1 LQANTNVNTATL
13 SVTGTTFTTGLQA
26 NTNVNTAT
34 LSVTGT
40 SFTNNLQAN
49 TNVNTATLSVTGT
62 SFTNNLQANTNI
74 TTGTISAS
82 GVGRLTTV
90 QANTNVN
97 TATLSVTGTSFTNTL
112 QANTNIS
119 TGSLAV
125 SGIGSLSTVQANT
138 NVNTATL
145 SVTGTSFTNTLQ
157 ANTTINTPKLVIGP
171 SGTIDA
177 NSSATSYFNNVQTL
191 GQLSVGGNFVITGT
205 TVYTTNTFTL
215 NAGSSSGQ
223 LSYFNVNRGSSGA
236 NASIRWNEAIQNWDM
251 LDVTSSNYYRI
262 LTNQYLSDSTT
273 TANST
278 LVATSAAVNSLQGAL
293 NSANSY
299 LTANVSTL
307 NTTINST
314 NTWLQSFARNA
325 TNIDSGTLNAARL
338 PLTNANPGTYGGSAQ
353 VPILT
358 VDNTGRI
365 TGIANTAVAGVSS
378 YSYNPANNTFTLAT
392 SAGTVYNSTINQV
405 ADFTVTGNLVV
416 NGATTTVNTS
426 TIQTKDSLIKLAN
439 GNAADSLD
447 LGFYGQY
454 NSTGTKY
461 AGLIRQAAGNFYLLQ
476 GLTTDPTANS
486 VTFTTANRATLNAN
500 LTGGTV
506 SGLSSLIAIADGG
519 TNNNTFGNGQQVV
532 FADSK
537 ITTRANTITNVY
549 GLLSSSNTIT
559 GLTYN
564 SYGELI
570 SYTTNPIAI
579 TSSQVSGLVTS
590 ATTDTTNASNI
601 TSGTLPN
608 ARLVSVPNSA
618 LANSTISGVALGSSL
633 FSLTGSTAGIG
644 LSGSVSYNG
653 SSAQT
658 FTITSNASSSNGSS
672 TLVSRDINGNFNAN
686 TISANVTGN
695 ITGNAGT
702 VTNGVYTNGLY
713 TDPTWLT
720 INFSKISAKPTTLSG
735 YGITDAVTSTTGTAL
750 QNSVT
755 AAYNRANTSAN
766 SFIGTSGSAIPTN
779 GSISLTSTNG
789 VTITG
794 SSNTVTINTAQDISS
809 TASPTFNSPSFTG
822 TPLSTTAATGTSNT
836 MIATTAFVSN
846 TVNSGITFT
855 HSITGNAG
863 TVTNGVYTN
872 GSYNNPDWIIG
883 IANTKIVGTITS
895 SQIANITSG
904 QVTTALGFTP
914 YNSTNPNGY
923 ISGITSGQVTTALGF
938 TPYNSTNP
946 NGYITSS
953 GTATAFSS
961 TTLNSQFNSIGVGT
975 AASTTAGEIR
985 ATNNI
990 TAYYSSDK
998 KFKENIT
1005 DIDNAVEIVSHIGG
1019 KLFDWTDE
1027 YINTHGGEDGYFIR
1041 KSDFGVIAQD
1051 VQAVFPRAVRVKS
1064 DDSLAV
1070 DYEKLCALAF
1080 AAIRELKAEIDALKG
1095 I

>member
-1 LQANTNVNTATL
+1 MANTISLLNYANTFGDWVVTTNALVKENNDVAANNYHKTSGTLFLDTNTLALQSNGNAVFAQQLAVQGTGSSAYIQNNANVGGQTYLTNTTLSLITSGPIFANGTATGLTVANNALVSGQLTVTANTTLNKSLIVANSTILNNTLNVVGTTTLSNTVTISGTTTVSNTVNISKDLNVTRNIVGSNDLTILSSTNTKDLQVLVNTVTNALQSNTIVNTA
-13 SVTGTTFTTGLQA
+13 V
-26 NTNVNTAT
+26 

-49 TNVNTATLSVTGT
+49 TDVNTAVLSVTGT
-62 SFTNNLQANTNI
+62 SFTNNLQANT
-74 TTGTISAS
+74 G
-82 GVGRLTTV
+82 
-90 QANTNVN
+90 VN
-97 TATLSVTGTSFTNTL
+97 TAVLSVTGTSFTNGL
-112 QANTNIS
+112 
-119 TGSLAV
+119 
-125 SGIGSLSTVQANT
+125 QANT

-157 ANTTINTPKLVIGP
+157 ANTTINTPKLVIGS

-177 NSSATSYFNNVQTL
+177 NSSATSYFNNIQTL
-191 GQLSVGGNFVITGT
+191 GQLSVGGNFVLTGT

-307 NTTINST
+307 NTTINSA

-325 TNIDSGTLNAARL
+325 ANIDSGTLNAARL
-338 PLTNANPGTYGGSAQ
+338 PLTSANPGTYGGQSM
-353 VPILT
+353 VPVFT
-358 VDNTGRI
+358 VDSTGRI
-365 TGIANTAVAGVSS
+365 TSIANTAVAGVSS

-461 AGLIRQAAGNFYLLQ
+461 AGLIRQSAGNFYLLQ

-564 SYGELI
+564 SYGELT

-618 LANSTISGVALGSSL
+618 LTNSTISGVALGSSL
-633 FSLTGSTAGIG
+633 FSLTGSTSGIG

-658 FTITSNASSSNGSS
+658 FTITSNASPSNGSN

-702 VTNGVYTNGLY
+702 VTNGVYTNGSY
-713 TDPTWLT
+713 NDPNW
-720 INFSKISAKPTTLSG
+720 
-735 YGITDAVTSTTGTAL
+735 
-750 QNSVT
+750 
-755 AAYNRANTSAN
+755 
-766 SFIGTSGSAIPTN
+766 
-779 GSISLTSTNG
+779 
-789 VTITG
+789 ITG
-794 SSNTVTINTAQDISS
+794 I
-809 TASPTFNSPSFTG
+809 AS
-822 TPLSTTAATGTSNT
+822 
-836 MIATTAFVSN
+836 
-846 TVNSGITFT
+846 
-855 HSITGNAG
+855 
-863 TVTNGVYTN
+863 
-872 GSYNNPDWIIG
+872 
-883 IANTKIVGTITS
+883 TKIVGTITS